1 MRGQSQKLALS
12 PLFINFAAMNVESIR
27 EYCLSLP
34 LATED
39 IPFDFNDYGGIV
51 GFRVLGKIFAMI
63 DLDNTEWFVLKC
75 DPDRAIQL
83 REQYGE
89 ITPAW
94 HMNKKYWNQVNMF
107 GLLNDDLIM
116 QLVRHSYAE
125 VVKKMTLKARRE
137 HPEITQI
144 TEQ

>member
-1 MRGQSQKLALS
+1 
-12 PLFINFAAMNVESIR
+12 MNVESIR

-39 IPFDFNDYGGIV
+39 VPFDFNNYGGIV

-75 DPDRAIQL
+75 DPDYALDL
-83 REQYGE
+83 RDQYSE

-107 GLLNDDLIM
+107 GNLPDELITR
-116 QLVRHSYAE
+116 LIRHSYAQ
-125 VVKKMTLKARRE
+125 VVNKMTNKTKLE
-137 HPEITQI
+137 HPEICAI
-144 TEQ
+144 KE

>member
-1 MRGQSQKLALS
+1 
-12 PLFINFAAMNVESIR
+12 MNVESIR

-39 IPFDFNDYGGIV
+39 TPFDFNVYGGII

-75 DPDRAIQL
+75 DPDRAL
-83 REQYGE
+83 DLCDRYAD

-94 HMNKKYWNQVNMF
+94 HMNKRMWNQLNIF
-107 GLLNDDLIM
+107 GSLPDELIKE
-116 QLVRHSYAE
+116 LVRHSYAE
-125 VVKKMTLKARRE
+125 VVRKMTQKARRE
-137 HPEITQI
+137 HPEIT
-144 TEQ
+144 TVS